1 MDPEQII
8 AFENAHDSGQ
18 FNKKIQIVRGEG
30 ALLYSVDGTEYV
42 DCVGGHGVSVIG
54 YSHPRIINAIC
65 SYLEAH
71 KPITCGHFYDE
82 SRAELIQGLLG
93 LMPEN
98 SGLSRM
104 FFCNSGTESIE
115 AALKF
120 AMKYKKNIKDKE
132 IIGFKRAFHGRTLG
146 ALSITFDPRFRDD
159 FVLIPGVHHA
169 SFNDA
174 NSVRQLMNENTICVI
189 MELVQGEQGVY
200 PADVQFVQEMRELC
214 TERDVPLIFDEV
226 QTGFGRTGKM
236 FCMEHYG
243 VVPDILCLAK
253 GIAGGIP
260 MGATITT
267 DAIMNSVDSG
277 SHGTTFGGN
286 PFACAVGVENL
297 KIFAE
302 EGIIDNCKKISEYM
316 FPELERLR
324 ETYPAIK
331 EVRGKGLMI
340 GIQMRDPLK
349 KTNIVKRL
357 QDKGV
362 LVLTAGMAILRL
374 LPPLVITETQ
384 AQKVI
389 EVLESVVAEI

>member
-1 MDPEQII
+1 MDTDQII
-8 AFENAHDSGQ
+8 AIEDAHDSGQ
-18 FNKKIQIVRGEG
+18 FNKKIPIVKGEG
-30 ALLYSVDGTEYV
+30 ALLYGADGTEYI
-42 DCVGGHGVSVIG
+42 DCVGGHGVSVLG
-54 YSHPRIINAIC
+54 YSHPRIIKAIC

-82 SRAELIQGLLG
+82 SRAELIQGLVN
-93 LMPEN
+93 LMTEG
-98 SGLSRM
+98 SGLSRV

-120 AMKYKKNIKDKE
+120 AMKYKKNIKNKE
-132 IIGFKRAFHGRTLG
+132 ILGFKRAFHGRTLG
-146 ALSITFDPRFRDD
+146 ALSITFDPRFRED

-169 SFNDA
+169 SFNDIS
-174 NSVRQLMNENTICVI
+174 SVRQLMNENTVCVI
-189 MELVQGEQGVY
+189 LELIQGEQGVY
-200 PADVQFVQEMRELC
+200 PADMQFVQDLRALC
-214 TERDVPLIFDEV
+214 TEQDVPLIFDEV

-243 VVPDILCLAK
+243 VAPDILCLAK

-302 EGIIDNCKKISEYM
+302 EGIIDNCNKISNYL
-316 FPELERLR
+316 FPELARLR

-331 EVRGKGLMI
+331 EIRGKGLMI
-340 GIQMRDPLK
+340 GVQMRDPLK
-349 KTNIVKRL
+349 KTDIVKKL

-374 LPPLVITETQ
+374 LPPLVITDEQ
-384 AQKVI
+384 AGRVI
-389 EVLESVVAEI
+389 EALESGVKDI